1 MGWKHREIKSG
12 DWSAANA
19 CLGSVGMLS
28 VVMPCYRL
36 AGRAGRNVESVR
48 QLLAGHVRFE
58 LVPVDD
64 GSGDGTDA
72 ELRQAAADHP
82 ETVRPVLLAVNGGKG
97 GALMEGLRHSR
108 GTHVLLLDGDLDLD
122 PATLPDFFAVM
133 HRRQADIVVGS
144 KRHRDSEIDY
154 PFRRRVA
161 SAVYYGLVKLLV
173 GLPVTDTQT
182 GMKLFRRE
190 ALQWAFERMLVKR
203 FAFDV
208 ELLAVAHERG
218 YRVAEAPIRMQY
230 GNKVGSLTFANVRTV
245 MTDTLAIFYRLR
257 VLRYYQSVVPV
268 EMPSMPPLVSV
279 VIACPAPSPYL
290 TECLAGLARQTYRD
304 YEAIVLPDNPAP
316 DYPWPAGVRVI
327 PTGHQ
332 RPAEKRNLGIA
343 EARGSIVAFLDDD
356 ASPVAGWLEHAVK
369 YFSRDDIGGVGGPG
383 VTPPSDPWL
392 AMAGGRVYANVLV
405 SGNYRYRYTP
415 DRIRD
420 TDDLPSCNLMIRAD
434 LLRTLGGFRT
444 DFWPGE
450 DTILCADVVH
460 RLGKRIVYDPWAAV
474 EHHRRPLFLP
484 HFRQIGRYALHR
496 GYFVRRFPSTSLRLG
511 YMVPSI
517 FVLGLVCGA
526 VAAAL
531 WPPLRIWY
539 AASVTC
545 YGAVTLFAT
554 FHYRL
559 LLWFV
564 TWLGVMATHVVY
576 GIRFLQGLC
585 ARRMPGEVTSFDHP
599 SENPS
604 RSGSAAG

>member
-1 MGWKHREIKSG
+1 MGRKDRQNKFWDWK
-12 DWSAANA
+12 AANA
-19 CLGSVGMLS
+19 CLGTAGMLS

-36 AGRAGRNVESVR
+36 AGRAGANVEAVR
-48 QLLAGHVRFE
+48 RLLDGQVRFE
-58 LVPVDD
+58 IVPVDD
-64 GSGDGTDA
+64 GSGDGTDV
-72 ELRQAAADHP
+72 ELRQAAAAHP
-82 ETVRPVLLAVNGGKG
+82 ETVRPVLLAVNDGKG
-97 GALMEGLRHSR
+97 GALREGLRHSR

-122 PATLPDFFAVM
+122 PSTLPAFFEVM
-133 HRRQADIVVGS
+133 QLQQADIVVGS

-161 SAVYYGLVKLLV
+161 SAVYYGLVKVLV

-182 GMKLFRRE
+182 GMKLFRRA
-190 ALQWAFERMLVKR
+190 ALQWAFDRMLVKR

-208 ELLAVAHERG
+208 ELLAIAHQRG
-218 YRVAEAPIRMQY
+218 YRVAEAPIRMQF
-230 GNKVGSLTFANVRTV
+230 GNKVGALTLSNVRSV
-245 MTDTLAIFYRLR
+245 MNDTLAIFYRLR
-257 VLRYYQSVVPV
+257 VLRYYQSVEPV
-268 EMPSMPPLVSV
+268 EMPSHPPLVSV

-290 TECLAGLARQTYRD
+290 TECLAGLSRQTYRN
-304 YEAIVLPDNPAP
+304 YETIVLPDEPAP

-332 RPAEKRNLGIA
+332 RPAEKRNAGIA
-343 EARGSIVAFLDDD
+343 AAHGAIVAFLDDD
-356 ASPVAGWLEHAVK
+356 ASPVPGWLEHAVK
-369 YFSRDDIGGVGGPG
+369 YFSRDDVGGVGGPG

-392 AMAGGRVYANVLV
+392 AMAGGRVYANGLV
-405 SGNYRYRYTP
+405 SGNFRYRYLP
-415 DRIRD
+415 DRIRT

-460 RLGKRIVYDPWAAV
+460 RLGKRIIYDPWVTV

-484 HFRQIGRYALHR
+484 HLRQIGRYALHR

-511 YMVPSI
+511 YMVPSL

-531 WPPLRIWY
+531 WPPLRVWY
-539 AASVTC
+539 KAAVAL
-545 YGAVTLFAT
+545 YLVVTLFT
-554 FHYRL
+554 TIHYRL
-559 LLWFV
+559 PLWLA

-576 GIRFLQGLC
+576 GLRFLQGIC
-585 ARRMPGEVTSFDHP
+585 ARRMPFEVKRFDHP
-599 SENPS
+599 SEKPAGTS
-604 RSGSAAG
+604 SAAG